1 MQNTNYNLT
10 LRQREALRW
19 VVEHIRAG
27 NLQETFEFL
36 WDFRSSIMGGWI
48 TEPDNS
54 REFDL
59 ETLEAWDRANLV
71 HVKTQ
76 ERDQTKPYLL
86 YKSVCTITQSAYVAV
101 DTDFTDPEPEP
112 NRERLLDLLS
122 KFGLDELQ
130 TMAVRIGADHENIR
144 GETKMAYAREL
155 FSYAQRRN
163 LLWKLV
169 RVVMVWK

>member
-1 MQNTNYNLT
+1 MPKRNYYLT

-19 VVEHIRAG
+19 VVEHIQAG
-27 NLQETFEFL
+27 NLRETFEFL
-36 WDFRSSIMGGWI
+36 WDFKSSIIGGWI
-48 TEPDNS
+48 TEPENS

-76 ERDQTKPYLL
+76 ERDQTKHYMLF
-86 YKSVCTITQSAYVAV
+86 KSVCTITQSAYVAV
-101 DTDFTDPEPEP
+101 ETDFTDPEPEP
-112 NRERLLDLLS
+112 NQERLLDLLS
-122 KFGLDELQ
+122 KFTLDELQ

-144 GETKMAYAREL
+144 GGTKTAYAREL

-163 LLWKLV
+163 LLWRLV
-169 RVVMVWK
+169 HVVMV